1 MISGFQKEETMD
13 KATTNL
19 TIKTIQKSL
28 DNFIQSSLHKFF
40 FVDPWKELYDN
51 VGQYSHFVIS
61 NKSTIP
67 DLIIYNKT
75 FNKNECFVGVNNKKM
90 NKFPRKRFILRPKY
104 RKEYNPQDT
113 LCDKEMITQ
122 TFKVIHKGERD
133 DSYESELIKE
143 QLKRYQIVSCKSN
156 DDIISNKDLRDERVV
171 VNCES
176 VEGDKLLDKLEEMLN
191 KGNNNKIQQQI
202 KQEEVCDVNDFF
214 NKYDCKG
221 NTIPQIEIQVQHE
234 HKQTNQQHIN
244 TNIITNY
251 DLPSQQ
257 YATTQSNSNTTNQ
270 TIYQPYQQHIQP
282 QSPFPN
288 MNILSLH
295 SKQYQTQS
303 NMNTLTIE
311 TKDDLALIQKN
322 KTNYG
327 MIELFGTEKDEE
339 NEDDPMMNDFHT
351 DYSLI
356 NPIVFLENP
365 ALIIKK
371 NIVDPKW
378 FIMKDN
384 KIIGNYNSEELLF
397 FLNEKLNDPQYLET
411 IWINDYN
418 TDLAFKPKNLH
429 EILKEKV
436 PGLKRRYLKA
446 KMGLNTKKPKA

>member
-13 KATTNL
+13 KNVTTL
-19 TIKTIQKSL
+19 TTKTTQKSL

-51 VGQYSHFVIS
+51 VGEYSHFVIS

-75 FNKNECFVGVNNKKM
+75 FNKNECFVGMNNKKM

-104 RKEYNPQDT
+104 RKEYNPNDT

-122 TFKVIHKGERD
+122 TFKVIQNG

-156 DDIISNKDLRDERVV
+156 DDVISKKDVSKECVV

-176 VEGDKLLDKLEEMLN
+176 VEGDKLFDKLEEMLN
-191 KGNNNKIQQQI
+191 KGNDNKMQQQI
-202 KQEEVCDVNDFF
+202 KKEEVCDVNDFF
-214 NKYDCKG
+214 DKYDCKG
-221 NTIPQIEIQVQHE
+221 NTITQTGKQEQHE
-234 HKQTNQQHIN
+234 HKQTNQQKIN
-244 TNIITNY
+244 TNIIINY
-251 DLPSQQ
+251 DLSVLPQQ
-257 YATTQSNSNTTNQ
+257 HLTQSNSNTT
-270 TIYQPYQQHIQP
+270 IPYQSYQQHIQP
-282 QSPFPN
+282 NSPFPN
-288 MNILSLH
+288 MNMLSLH
-295 SKQYQTQS
+295 SKQYPPQS
-303 NMNTLTIE
+303 NMNTHIIE
-311 TKDDLALIQKN
+311 NKDDLALIQKN

-339 NEDDPMMNDFHT
+339 NDDDPMMNDFHT

-397 FLNEKLNDPQYLET
+397 FLNEKHDDPQYLDT

-446 KMGLNTKKPKA
+446 KMGLNTKKPKV